1 MTTVDDFEVAR
12 QVAELLKGLDSE
24 RQVRVLRWVSES
36 LGIAQSSPARRETT
50 AAASTSEVRAGGSAD
65 IKSFIAAKDPK
76 SDNQFA
82 AAVAYF
88 YRFEAP
94 QNERRDSITS
104 EMLQEAT
111 RLAGRNRL
119 GDPGKT
125 LRNAKD
131 MGYLDVSDRG
141 EFKINSVGENLVA
154 MTLPSQGRAATA
166 RPAKRQPRSK
176 K

>member
-36 LGIAQSSPARRETT
+36 LGITQSSPARRETT
-50 AAASTSEVRAGGSAD
+50 AAASTAEVRAGGSAD

-88 YRFEAP
+88 YRFFPPALP
-94 QNERRDSITS
+94 KSDVWMHTKQPLIG
-104 EMLQEAT
+104 A
-111 RLAGRNRL
+111 
-119 GDPGKT
+119 DPLPRCCDPDLFFAL
-125 LRNAKD
+125 LRSFD
-131 MGYLDVSDRG
+131 
-141 EFKINSVGENLVA
+141 
-154 MTLPSQGRAATA
+154 
-166 RPAKRQPRSK
+166 
-176 K
+176 